1 MGISKR
7 LERALVVS
15 YDRTVISHP
24 VLTLFAVAVLVAALG
39 AFAPRFQ
46 LDASS
51 ETLVMEHD
59 EAVRYY
65 RIIRARYESDDFLVV
80 TYTPHDGLF
89 TEPALARLER
99 LRDALLEV
107 EQVDSVTTL
116 LDVPLIDGLDASLT
130 DLPTDPEQLN
140 CNGPDRAQDCQRALA
155 SDLYRNLLVSPDGA
169 TTGIQVNL
177 RQEPEF
183 RALLRERDQLRI
195 RRQSAGLDEAGQRR
209 IAALD
214 RQIAELRE
222 AVRDREAAAI
232 AEVRAVLDDFR
243 AQARIHLG
251 GVPMIAVDSIAFIR
265 ADLVNFGAAVGAFIV
280 LILLLAFRRWYWVV
294 LPVVTCAATVVAMVG
309 LLGLLGWP
317 VTVVSSNFVSLLLI
331 LNLALVVHLIVRY
344 LELHEL
350 HPDRDQ
356 AALVRDT
363 VLSKFTPCLYTALT
377 TMVAFGSLLV
387 SGIRP
392 VIDFGWMMVIGL
404 GIAFLLSFTFF
415 PAALLLL
422 KKGRPVALRNVTG
435 AITGAL
441 ARGVTARPATTLLI
455 AALLAVAGVS
465 GTLQLSIENR
475 FIDYFK
481 KSTEIY
487 QGMRLIDEQLG
498 GTTPLDVIIDAP
510 PDTAGDEAGE
520 DDEFTDEFEPLDEF
534 DTGADAGIASTSYWL
549 NSARLPEVRAIHE
562 YLESLPGT
570 GKVLSIATAMDM
582 FGALEPRVLREDFFL
597 SVFYRRL
604 PEIVKTVLFDPY
616 LSEDGQQLRFSIRV
630 YESAPDLRRNEML
643 QEIHHHIAEE
653 MGYGAEQVQ
662 LTGMMVLYNNMLQGL
677 FRSQILTLGVVFG
690 AIMLMFL
697 VLFRSWRF
705 SALGILPNLL
715 SAAMVL
721 GLMGWARIPLDLMTV
736 TIAAITIGIGVDNT
750 IHYVHR
756 YREELEVDGDAWAA
770 VARCHGSIG
779 RALYYTSVTIVL
791 GFSVLALSAF
801 IPTIYFGLLTGL
813 AMTAALLANMTLLP
827 VLLAKTENRGG
838 NRGQTRVSPETR
850 V

>member
-1 MGISKR
+1 MSLIKR
-7 LERALVVS
+7 LER
-15 YDRTVISHP
+15 
-24 VLTLFAVAVLVAALG
+24 FLVAAYDGSVLRYPVVTLVAG
-39 AFAPRFQ
+39 ALLVASLSVFAPRFQ

-59 EAVRYY
+59 EAVRFY
-65 RIIRARYESDDFLVV
+65 RAVRARYESDDFLVV

-89 TEPALARLER
+89 TDRALERLEE
-99 LRDALLEV
+99 LRDALQSV
-107 EQVDSVTTL
+107 EQVEEVTTL
-116 LDVPLIDGLDASLT
+116 LDVPLLDGLDVSLT
-130 DLPTDPEQLN
+130 ELPTDPEELT
-140 CNGPDRAQDCQRALA
+140 CNGPDRAEDCRRAID
-155 SDLYRNLLVSPDGA
+155 SGLYRNLLVSPDGS
-169 TTGIQVNL
+169 TSGIRV
-177 RQEPEF
+177 
-183 RALLRERDQLRI
+183 ALQQDDEYRSLQRERDQLRI
-195 RRQSAGLDEAGQRR
+195 KDQAEGLDAEEQARMAKLDRR
-209 IAALD
+209 IAKRAA
-214 RQIAELRE
+214 I
-222 AVRDREAAAI
+222 VRDREAVAI
-232 AEVRAVLDDFR
+232 AEVRETLERFR
-243 AQARIHLG
+243 DEAKIHLG

-265 ADLVNFGAAVGAFIV
+265 ADLVNFGAAVGAFIM
-280 LILLLAFRRWYWVV
+280 LILFLAFRRWYWVV
-294 LPVVTCAATVVAMVG
+294 LPVVTCVATVVAMIG

-317 VTVVSSNFVSLLLI
+317 VTVVSSNFISLLLI
-331 LNLALVVHLIVRY
+331 LNLALLVHLIVRY
-344 LELHEL
+344 RELHQL
-350 HPDRDQ
+350 HPELG
-356 AALVRDT
+356 AATLVRDT
-363 VLSKFTPCLYTALT
+363 VLSKFRPCLYTVLT

-404 GIAFLLSFTFF
+404 GIAFLLSFTVF

-422 KKGRPVALRNVTG
+422 KAGHPAALSNITG

-441 ARGVTARPATTLLI
+441 ARGITARPRTTLLV

-498 GTTPLDVIIDAP
+498 GTTPLDVLIDAP
-510 PDTAGDEAGE
+510 PTGAEDEDYF
-520 DDEFTDEFEPLDEF
+520 DDDFEALDEF
-534 DTGADAGIASTSYWL
+534 DETASGAGIASTSYWL
-549 NSARLPEVRAIHE
+549 NSRRLHEVRQVHE
-562 YLESLPGT
+562 YLDSLPGT
-570 GKVLSIATAMDM
+570 GKVLSVATAMDM
-582 FGALEPRVLREDFFL
+582 FGALEPRVLTEDFYL
-597 SVFYRRL
+597 SVFHRRL
-604 PEIVKTVLFDPY
+604 PEAVKSALFEPY
-616 LSEDGQQLRFSIRV
+616 LSEDGQQVRFSIRV

-643 QEIHHHIAEE
+643 QEIQHHIAEE
-653 MGYGAEQVQ
+653 MGYGAEQVH
-662 LTGMMVLYNNMLQGL
+662 LSGMMVLYNNMLQGL

-721 GLMGWARIPLDLMTV
+721 GLMGWASIPLDLMTV

-756 YREELEVDGDAWAA
+756 YREELAVDDDAWAA
-770 VARCHGSIG
+770 VARCHRTIG
-779 RALYYTSVTIVL
+779 QALYYTSVTIVL

-813 AMTAALLANMTLLP
+813 AMTAALLANLTLLP
-827 VLLAKTENRGG
+827 VLLATTE
-838 NRGQTRVSPETR
+838 
-850 V
+850 

>member
-1 MGISKR
+1 MGIFKR
-7 LERALVVS
+7 LERFLVAS
-15 YDRTVISHP
+15 YDRVVISRP
-24 VLTLFAVAVLVAALG
+24 VLTLLVAALLVAALG

-89 TEPALARLER
+89 TGPALARLEE

-107 EQVDSVTTL
+107 QEVESVTTL

-140 CNGPDRAQDCQRALA
+140 CNGPDRVEDCRRALD

-169 TTGIQVNL
+169 TTGVQVNL
-177 RQEPEF
+177 RQDAEF
-183 RALLRERDQLRI
+183 RAMQRERDQLRI
-195 RRQSAGLDEAGQRR
+195 QRQSEGLDEAGQQR
-209 IAALD
+209 
-214 RQIAELRE
+214 IAELDQRITELGQIVRERE
-222 AVRDREAAAI
+222 ATAI
-232 AEVRAVLDDFR
+232 ADVRAVLDRFR
-243 AQARIHLG
+243 DEARIHLG

-280 LILLLAFRRWYWVV
+280 LILFLAFRRWYWVV
-294 LPVVTCAATVVAMVG
+294 LPVITCAATVVAMIG

-317 VTVVSSNFVSLLLI
+317 VTVVSSNFISLLLI

-344 LELHEL
+344 RELHEL
-350 HPDRDQ
+350 HPEWQQ
-356 AALVRDT
+356 AALVRET

-404 GIAFLLSFTFF
+404 GVAFVLSFTLF

-422 KKGRPVALRNVTG
+422 KPGRSVALRNITG
-435 AITGAL
+435 AITGAI
-441 ARGVTARPATTLLI
+441 AKAITVRPGVTLLV
-455 AALLAVAGVS
+455 AALLAIAGVS
-465 GTLQLSIENR
+465 GTFQLSIENR

-498 GTTPLDVIIDAP
+498 GTTPLDVIVDAP
-510 PDTAGDEAGE
+510 PVAPEDHDDE
-520 DDEFTDEFEPLDEF
+520 DDDFVDEFELLDEF

-582 FGALEPRVLREDFFL
+582 FGALEPRVLKEDFFL

-604 PEIVKTVLFDPY
+604 PEAVKSALFDPY

-653 MGYGAEQVQ
+653 MGYGAEQVR
-662 LTGMMVLYNNMLQGL
+662 LSGMMVLYNNMLQGL

-705 SALGILPNLL
+705 STLGILPNLL

-756 YREELEVDGDAWAA
+756 YREELAVDGDAWAA

-827 VLLAKTENRGG
+827 VLLAKTEKRG
-838 NRGQTRVSPETR
+838 
-850 V
+850 

>member
-1 MGISKR
+1 MAIFER
-7 LERALVVS
+7 LERALVAG
-15 YDRTVISHP
+15 YDRSVLRFP
-24 VLTLFAVAVLVAALG
+24 VLTLLAGALLVASLG

-59 EAVRYY
+59 EAVRFY
-65 RIIRARYESDDFLVV
+65 RAVRARYESDDFLIV
-80 TYTPHDGLF
+80 TYTPDGGLF
-89 TEPALARLER
+89 SERALDRLAE
-99 LRDALLEV
+99 LRDSLLAIDQV
-107 EQVDSVTTL
+107 EAVTTL
-116 LDVPLIDGLDASLT
+116 LDVPILEGLDVSLT
-130 DLPTDPEQLN
+130 DLPTDPDELT
-140 CNGPDRAQDCQRALA
+140 CDGPDRVNDCRRAVD
-155 SDLYRNLLVSPDGA
+155 SELYRNLLVSPDGA
-169 TTGIQVNL
+169 TSGIRVDL
-177 RQEPEF
+177 RQDADF
-183 RALLRERDQLRI
+183 SALQKARDELRI
-195 RRQSAGLDEAGQRR
+195 KDQSEGLDAAERR
-209 IAALD
+209 ELAALD
-214 RQIAELRE
+214 QRIAERGAFVRE
-222 AVRDREAAAI
+222 QEAAAI
-232 AEVRAVLDDFR
+232 AQVRAVLEGFR
-243 AQARIHLG
+243 DEAVIHLG

-280 LILLLAFRRWYWVV
+280 LILFVAFRRPRWVL
-294 LPVVTCAATVVAMVG
+294 LPVAICAATVVSMIG

-317 VTVVSSNFVSLLLI
+317 VTVVSSNFISLLLI
-331 LNLALVVHLIVRY
+331 LNLALVVHLIVRFR
-344 LELHEL
+344 ELHDL
-350 HPDRDQ
+350 HPDADNFT
-356 AALVRDT
+356 LVRDT
-363 VLSKFTPCLYTALT
+363 VRSKFTPCLYTALT

-404 GIAFLLSFTFF
+404 GIAFLLSFTVF

-422 KKGRPVALRNVTG
+422 KPGKPARLRNITG

-441 ARGVTARPATTLLI
+441 ARAITARPGTT
-455 AALLAVAGVS
+455 LAVAAALGIVGLAGS
-465 GTLQLSIENR
+465 FQLSIENR

-481 KSTEIY
+481 KTTEIY

-498 GTTPLDVIIDAP
+498 GTTPLDVLIDAP
-510 PDTAGDEAGE
+510 PPDPEYE
-520 DDEFTDEFEPLDEF
+520 DDDYEDDLDFPYDME
-534 DTGADAGIASTSYWL
+534 ADAGIASTSYWL
-549 NSARLPEVRAIHE
+549 NRTRLPEVRRIHE

-582 FGALEPRVLREDFFL
+582 FGALEPRVLSEDFFL

-604 PEIVKTVLFDPY
+604 PEAVKAALFDPY
-616 LSEDGQQLRFSIRV
+616 LSEDGNQVRFGIRI

-643 QEIHHHIAEE
+643 KEIHRHIAEE
-653 MGYGAEQVQ
+653 MGYGADRVH
-662 LTGMMVLYNNMLQGL
+662 LSGMMVLYNNMLQGL

-697 VLFRSWRF
+697 VLFRSLRY

-715 SAAMVL
+715 SAALVL

-750 IHYVHR
+750 IHYIHR
-756 YREELEVDGDAWAA
+756 YREELPADGDPWAA
-770 VARCHGSIG
+770 IARCHGSIG

-813 AMTAALLANMTLLP
+813 AMTAALLANMSLLP
-827 VLLAKTENRGG
+827 VLLARTERLTGA
-838 NRGQTRVSPETR
+838 
-850 V
+850 

>member
-1 MGISKR
+1 MGIFQR
-7 LERALVVS
+7 LERFLVAS
-15 YDRTVISHP
+15 YDRVVISHP
-24 VLTLFAVAVLVAALG
+24 LLTLLAAALLVG
-39 AFAPRFQ
+39 ALGSFAPRFQ

-59 EAVRYY
+59 EAVRFY
-65 RIIRARYESDDFLVV
+65 RVIRARYESDDFLVV
-80 TYTPHDGLF
+80 TYTPQEGLF

-99 LRDALLEV
+99 LRDALLAV
-107 EQVDSVTTL
+107 EQVESVVTL

-130 DLPTDPEQLN
+130 DLPTDPELLN
-140 CNGPDRAQDCQRALA
+140 CNGPDRVQDCRRALD
-155 SDLYRNLLVSPDGA
+155 SDLYRNLLVSPDGS
-169 TTGIQVNL
+169 TSGIQVNL
-177 RQEPEF
+177 HQDETF
-183 RALLRERDQLRI
+183 RSLQRERDQLRI
-195 RRQSAGLDEAGQRR
+195 QRQSEGLDEDGQRR
-209 IAALD
+209 MAELD
-214 RQIAELRE
+214 QRIAELGAEVRE
-222 AVRDREAAAI
+222 REAAAI
-232 AEVRAVLDDFR
+232 AEIRSVLDEFR
-243 AQARIHLG
+243 DQAKIHLG

-280 LILLLAFRRWYWVV
+280 LILFLAFRRWYWVV
-294 LPVVTCAATVVAMVG
+294 LPVITCAATVVAMIG

-317 VTVVSSNFVSLLLI
+317 VTVVSSNFISLLLI

-344 LELHEL
+344 RELHQL
-350 HPDRDQ
+350 HPDNGQ

-363 VLSKFTPCLYTALT
+363 VLSKFTPCLYTVLT

-404 GIAFLLSFTFF
+404 GIAFLLSFTLF
-415 PAALLLL
+415 PAALMLL
-422 KKGRPVALRNVTG
+422 KPGRPAELRNLTD

-441 ARGVTARPATTLLI
+441 ARGITARPGTTLLV
-455 AALLAVAGVS
+455 AVLLAVAGVS
-465 GTLQLSIENR
+465 GTFQLSIENR

-498 GTTPLDVIIDAP
+498 GTTPLDVIVDAP
-510 PDTAGDEAGE
+510 PAADGMNEPEAAE
-520 DDEFTDEFEPLDEF
+520 EEEFLDEFEPLDEF
-534 DTGADAGIASTSYWL
+534 DTGMDAGIASTSYWL
-549 NSARLPEVRAIHE
+549 NSKRLPEVRAIHE

-570 GKVLSIATAMDM
+570 GKVLSVITAMDM
-582 FGALEPRVLREDFFL
+582 FGALEPRVLNEDFFL
-597 SVFYRRL
+597 SVFHRRL
-604 PEIVKTVLFDPY
+604 PEAVKSALFEPY

-630 YESAPDLRRNEML
+630 YESAPDLRRNQML
-643 QEIHHHIAEE
+643 EEIHHHIAEE
-653 MGYGAEQVQ
+653 MGYGAEQVH

-697 VLFRSWRF
+697 VLFRSLRF
-705 SALGILPNLL
+705 STLGILPNLL

-721 GLMGWARIPLDLMTV
+721 GLMGWAGIPLDLMTV

-756 YREELEVDGDAWAA
+756 YREEITVDGDPWAA
-770 VARCHGSIG
+770 VARCHASIG
-779 RALYYTSVTIVL
+779 QALYYTSITIVL

-827 VLLAKTENRGG
+827 VLLARSEPRNA
-838 NRGQTRVSPETR
+838 
-850 V
+850 

>member
-1 MGISKR
+1 MAIARR
-7 LERALVVS
+7 LGRFLIGA
-15 YDRTVISHP
+15 YDQTVIAHP
-24 VLTLFAVAVLVAALG
+24 VITLLAALLLVASLG
-39 AFAPRFQ
+39 MFAPRFQ

-59 EAVRYY
+59 EAVRFY
-65 RIIRARYESDDFLVV
+65 RVIRARYESDDFLVV
-80 TYTPHDGLF
+80 TYTPHGGLF
-89 TEPALARLER
+89 TGRALDRLEQ
-99 LRDALLEV
+99 LRDALLAID
-107 EQVDSVTTL
+107 QVVAVMTL
-116 LDVPLIDGLDASLT
+116 LDVPLLDGLDVSLT
-130 DLPTDPEQLN
+130 DLPSDPDALS
-140 CNGPDRAQDCQRALA
+140 CDGPDRVTDCRRAID
-155 SDLYRNLLVSPDGA
+155 SGLYRNLLVSPDGN
-169 TTGIQVNL
+169 TSGIRVDL
-177 RQEPEF
+177 RQDELF
-183 RALLRERDQLRI
+183 RALQRERDLLRI
-195 RRQSAGLDEAGQRR
+195 SAQSQPLDPAGRRTLAELDARIAERGAVVRALEAG
-209 IAALD
+209 
-214 RQIAELRE
+214 
-222 AVRDREAAAI
+222 AI
-232 AEVRAVLDDFR
+232 AEVRDVIDGFRDEAV
-243 AQARIHLG
+243 IHLG

-280 LILLLAFRRWYWVV
+280 LILFVAFRRWYWVA
-294 LPVVTCAATVVAMVG
+294 LPVATCAATVVSMVG

-317 VTVVSSNFVSLLLI
+317 VTVVSSNFISLLLI

-344 LELHEL
+344 RELHEL
-350 HPDRDQ
+350 HPDHEQ
-356 AALVRDT
+356 VTLVRAT
-363 VLSKFTPCLYTALT
+363 VCSKFTPCLYTVLT

-404 GIAFLLSFTFF
+404 GIAFVLSFTLF

-422 KKGRPVALRNVTG
+422 QAGRPVALRNITG
-435 AITGAL
+435 AITGGL
-441 ARGVTARPATTLLI
+441 AKIITARPGATLAVATV
-455 AALLAVAGVS
+455 LAVAGVS
-465 GTLQLSIENR
+465 GAFQLSIENR

-510 PDTAGDEAGE
+510 PFVQEEDDDFEDEFAL
-520 DDEFTDEFEPLDEF
+520 DDEFGG
-534 DTGADAGIASTSYWL
+534 DTGIASSSYWL
-549 NSARLPEVRAIHE
+549 NSLRLPEVRAVHE

-582 FGALEPRVLREDFFL
+582 FGALEPRVLNEDFFL
-597 SVFYRRL
+597 SVFYQRL
-604 PEIVKTVLFDPY
+604 PQAVKAALFDPY
-616 LSEDGQQLRFSIRV
+616 LSEDGNQVRFSIRV
-630 YESAPDLRRNEML
+630 YESAPDLRRNQML
-643 QEIHHHIAEE
+643 EEIHDHIAIE

-677 FRSQILTLGVVFG
+677 FRSQILTLGVVFA

-697 VLFRSWRF
+697 VLFRSWRH
-705 SALGILPNLL
+705 SVLGILPNLL
-715 SAAMVL
+715 SAAIVL

-750 IHYVHR
+750 IHYIHR
-756 YREELEVDGDAWAA
+756 YREELALDGDAWAA

-827 VLLAKTENRGG
+827 VLLARWG
-838 NRGQTRVSPETR
+838 SP
-850 V
+850 

>member
-1 MGISKR
+1 MSFFTR
-7 LERALVVS
+7 LERGLVDV
-15 YDRTVISHP
+15 YDRTVLRHP
-24 VLTLFAVAVLVAALG
+24 AATLIAVALLVGALG

-51 ETLVMEHD
+51 DTLVMEHD
-59 EAVRYY
+59 EAVRVY
-65 RIIRARYESDDFLVV
+65 RAIRARYESDDFLVV
-80 TYTPHDGLF
+80 TYTPDGGLF
-89 TEPALARLER
+89 SERALARLAE
-99 LRDALLEV
+99 LRDALLAI
-107 EQVDSVTTL
+107 EQVETVTTL
-116 LDVPLIDGLDASLT
+116 LDVPLLDGLEVSLT
-130 DLPTDPEQLN
+130 DLPTDPDALT
-140 CNGPDRAQDCQRALA
+140 CDGPDRAQDCQRAVD
-155 SDLYRNLLVSPDGA
+155 SGLYRNLLVSPDG
-169 TTGIQVNL
+169 TTSGIRVDL
-177 RQEPEF
+177 RQDEHF
-183 RALLRERDQLRI
+183 RSLQRERDQLRI
-195 RRQSAGLDEAGQRR
+195 KDQADGLVAEERRRLAELDRR
-209 IAALD
+209 IAA
-214 RQIAELRE
+214 RGAELRDQEATAIAAVRGTLDRFRDE
-222 AVRDREAAAI
+222 AV
-232 AEVRAVLDDFR
+232 
-243 AQARIHLG
+243 IHLG

-280 LILLLAFRRWYWVV
+280 LILFIAFRRPRWVV
-294 LPVVTCAATVVAMVG
+294 LPVLTCAATVISMLG

-331 LNLALVVHLIVRY
+331 LNLALVIHLIVRFR
-344 LELHEL
+344 ELHEL
-350 HPDRDQ
+350 HPDHDQ
-356 AALVRDT
+356 AVLVRET

-404 GIAFLLSFTFF
+404 GIAFILSFTIF

-422 KKGRPVALRNVTG
+422 KAGRPVELRNITG
-435 AITGAL
+435 AITGSL
-441 ARGVTARPATTLLI
+441 ARAITARPGTTLLV
-455 AALLAVAGVS
+455 AAVLAVAGVS
-465 GTLQLSIENR
+465 GTFQLSIENR

-510 PDTAGDEAGE
+510 PLEPDE
-520 DDEFTDEFEPLDEF
+520 DDDYLDEFELPDDFAEE
-534 DTGADAGIASTSYWL
+534 AGIASTSYWL
-549 NSARLPEVRAIHE
+549 NSARLPEVRAVHE

-582 FGALEPRVLREDFFL
+582 FGALEPRVLSEDFYL

-604 PEIVKTVLFDPY
+604 PEAVKEALFNPY
-616 LSEDGQQLRFSIRV
+616 LSPDGNQVRFSIRV
-630 YESAPDLRRNEML
+630 YESAPDLRRNAML
-643 QEIHHHIAEE
+643 QEIHSHISEE

-662 LTGMMVLYNNMLQGL
+662 LSGMMVLYNNMLQGL
-677 FRSQILTLGVVFG
+677 FRSQILTLGVVFI

-697 VLFRSWRF
+697 VLFRSWRY
-705 SALGILPNLL
+705 STLGILPNLL
-715 SAAMVL
+715 SAALVL

-756 YREELEVDGDAWAA
+756 YREEIALDGDPWGAI
-770 VARCHGSIG
+770 ARCHGSIG
-779 RALYYTSVTIVL
+779 RALYYTSITIVL

-801 IPTIYFGLLTGL
+801 IPTILFGLLTGL

-827 VLLAKTENRGG
+827 VLLAKTETRG
-838 NRGQTRVSPETR
+838 
-850 V
+850 